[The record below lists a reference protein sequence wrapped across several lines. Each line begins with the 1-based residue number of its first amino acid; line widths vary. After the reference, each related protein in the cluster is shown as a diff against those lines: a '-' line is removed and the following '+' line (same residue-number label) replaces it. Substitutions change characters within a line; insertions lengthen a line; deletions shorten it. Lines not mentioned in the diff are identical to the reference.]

1 MVNELF
7 KKLDT
12 KTKKGKQ
19 KIKTG
24 SKATK
29 AKKKQYKEEDDEED
43 LDQEEVD

>member
-1 MVNELF
+1 MNELF
-7 KKLDT
+7 KKLDA

-24 SKATK
+24 SKTTK

-43 LDQEEVD
+43 PDQ